1 MISLLALLCLPA
13 MAGLRTASD
22 ANDGNTLSQRETE
35 VLRLMARGAST
46 EEIGQLLALS
56 RNTVISHAKSIYR
69 KLDVH
74 SRAEALAA
82 AASRRL
88 LG

>member
-1 MISLLALLCLPA
+1 
-13 MAGLRTASD
+13 
-22 ANDGNTLSQRETE
+22 
-35 VLRLMARGAST
+35 VLRLMARGANT

-74 SRAEALAA
+74 SRAEALAQ